1 MVAHEMHRLG
11 GAQAAA
17 DVALAAASTG
27 RGGGAGAPG
36 GPATKQGRKGAAA
49 AAASA
54 VVYGARWRRVVLDEA
69 HAIKNTST
77 DTSRSCLAI
86 EAVHRWALTGTPV
99 QNSLKDLHSLVRF
112 MRHQPWDEPAWWRRV
127 IAQPFEAG
135 DPRALPTLQALLRP
149 LLLRRTKGMRD
160 VDGRPIVVLPPKSE
174 ELVWLALSESERA
187 FYDAIYSRSKAT
199 FEGFEAAGT
208 VLNQYAVILSLLVRL
223 RQACDHPFLVLG
235 RRSNGPKLGDSPDDD
250 ADSSRADGAGLSSAL
265 VTRLLRR
272 FMDSQA
278 AQSTGERPA
287 PGSAQDA
294 WPESGA
300 RTGRVQA
307 AAARVLAPH
316 VLDMVRAL
324 RADGWAGRECPVCL
338 DSLVAPVLT
347 SCAHLLCDTCLR
359 QCFASSTE
367 KRCPVCRVSLP
378 DRRDVIAIS
387 SGADPTSKL
396 PPPQRAAAASSG
408 DAGHN
413 EGDAVAAPCSATV
426 PADAYTPSTKLAEL
440 FRCLDAVER
449 HNRRCRRRRDRLLG
463 SEAVPAAAAVVAAA
477 AAEEAGEETGSPE
490 EHEATTASDSDD
502 DDGLSGDSDFEE
514 PAAAAQSP
522 DSHRGGVMAPA
533 DDDGAV
539 SVLSSGDEAVSFS
552 DSSSSDNDE
561 DDEDF
566 VTERAAPAQLAPIFG
581 GADAGAAGAAASS
594 PAATP
599 GGGQSPRGDEGD
611 DAAFGTPAAWAHR
624 GDPIAEEAWPGE
636 RLFADVGIYS
646 VPTEEVPTAAAG
658 GKLEAEEARSSALAI
673 MDGPA
678 SDGALWRSL
687 WLGDVKVVVFSQF
700 TSMLDVVQAGLRRR
714 GTRFG
719 RIDGSM
725 TQPRRD
731 AALASFRQRAGANV
745 LLVSTKAGGQGLN
758 VVEACV
764 VFILDPWWN
773 PATEQ
778 QAISRVH
785 RIGQRRRVTVK
796 RLLCSDTVEETLIE
810 LQRSKQQLA
819 DSALEAGATASS
831 GKLTLDDLRRFFR

>member
-1 MVAHEMHRLG
+1 
-11 GAQAAA
+11 
-17 DVALAAASTG
+17 
-27 RGGGAGAPG
+27 
-36 GPATKQGRKGAAA
+36 
-49 AAASA
+49 
-54 VVYGARWRRVVLDEA
+54 
-69 HAIKNTST
+69 
-77 DTSRSCLAI
+77 
-86 EAVHRWALTGTPV
+86 
-99 QNSLKDLHSLVRF
+99 
-112 MRHQPWDEPAWWRRV
+112 
-127 IAQPFEAG
+127 
-135 DPRALPTLQALLRP
+135 
-149 LLLRRTKGMRD
+149 
-160 VDGRPIVVLPPKSE
+160 
-174 ELVWLALSESERA
+174 
-187 FYDAIYSRSKAT
+187 
-199 FEGFEAAGT
+199 
-208 VLNQYAVILSLLVRL
+208 
-223 RQACDHPFLVLG
+223 
-235 RRSNGPKLGDSPDDD
+235 
-250 ADSSRADGAGLSSAL
+250 
-265 VTRLLRR
+265 
-272 FMDSQA
+272 
-278 AQSTGERPA
+278 
-287 PGSAQDA
+287 
-294 WPESGA
+294 
-300 RTGRVQA
+300 
-307 AAARVLAPH
+307 
-316 VLDMVRAL
+316 
-324 RADGWAGRECPVCL
+324 
-338 DSLVAPVLT
+338 
-347 SCAHLLCDTCLR
+347 
-359 QCFASSTE
+359 
-367 KRCPVCRVSLP
+367 
-378 DRRDVIAIS
+378 
-387 SGADPTSKL
+387 
-396 PPPQRAAAASSG
+396 
-408 DAGHN
+408 
-413 EGDAVAAPCSATV
+413 
-426 PADAYTPSTKLAEL
+426 
-440 FRCLDAVER
+440 
-449 HNRRCRRRRDRLLG
+449 
-463 SEAVPAAAAVVAAA
+463 
-477 AAEEAGEETGSPE
+477 
-490 EHEATTASDSDD
+490 
-502 DDGLSGDSDFEE
+502 
-514 PAAAAQSP
+514 
-522 DSHRGGVMAPA
+522 MAPA

-539 SVLSSGDEAVSFS
+539 SVLSSGEEAVFFS

-566 VTERAAPAQLAPIFG
+566 VTERAAPAQSSPTAARRLGRRAATASRRGTAKPAGGSGSAPRPSLPLLPGRKPRGRAGGDSPAQQLASAGRAEKRPRESAASPAAARRLAPIFG